1 MAQLSVYREYL
12 DPLFHILLKYTFNW
26 RDDAIYFM
34 DVSFICFLLG
44 YSFLFFLFLFVCLG
58 FCLLFFMGEG
68 EARVIIN
75 NVCIGTNEENFFFV
89 FFWLHPEE
97 KSLK

>member
-1 MAQLSVYREYL
+1 
-12 DPLFHILLKYTFNW
+12 
-26 RDDAIYFM
+26 M

-44 YSFLFFLFLFVCLG
+44 YSFLFFSVFGCFG

-75 NVCIGTNEENFFFV
+75 NVCIGTNEENFFLYF
-89 FFWLHPEE
+89 
-97 KSLK
+97 SDYTLKKNH